1 MTQHRRALPS
11 VDAERPVSNADIAS
25 QLPALHIP
33 IAVPSPTATLVRS
46 RGTSG
51 MLTPTL
57 EGGSAGG
64 GSGGGGGG
72 GIGDEENK
80 PPSGARTPMK
90 SVHFPEADQ

>member
-1 MTQHRRALPS
+1 MNQHRRALPN
-11 VDAERPVSNADIAS
+11 VEVSNADIAS

-57 EGGSAGG
+57 EGGSVGG
-64 GSGGGGGG
+64 GSGGGGVGG
-72 GIGDEENK
+72 DDENK